1 MKGEKMRKNDIIKPL
16 ELKGYETLIYAIM
29 KSFEKDGTKLSLENI
44 HFKAVEYVLK
54 YPLKIEDNT
63 DTVKALDKIATP
75 NNKTGEWRLKAEFF
89 E

>member
-1 MKGEKMRKNDIIKPL
+1 MAKNDTIKPL

-63 DTVKALDKIATP
+63 DTVKALKKIATP